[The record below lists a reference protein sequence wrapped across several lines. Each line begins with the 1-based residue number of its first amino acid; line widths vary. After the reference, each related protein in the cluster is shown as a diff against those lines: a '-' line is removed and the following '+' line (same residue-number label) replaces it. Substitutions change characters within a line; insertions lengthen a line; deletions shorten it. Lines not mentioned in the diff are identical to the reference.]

1 MIRFGVIGT
10 NWITDRFL
18 AAAKLVED
26 FELTAVYSR
35 TQERA
40 EIFAEKHQ
48 ATYAYSDLTAFV
60 SSDQFDAVYIASPTA
75 LHAEQAILCME
86 NGKHAFVEK
95 PFGSNEREVE
105 RMIEV
110 ARANQVL
117 LMEGMK
123 TTHMPNFEVLR
134 EQVKAIAPVRRF
146 VGNFCQYS
154 SRYDRYKAGEVAN
167 AFKPELS
174 NGALMDIGVYVA
186 YPMVVLFGEPEHV
199 SANVIMLDSGV
210 DGLGTMAI
218 KYPELTADLMFSK
231 ITDSHVP
238 SEIQGENGTIVIDK
252 ISDMQGLTRIDKD
265 GTITNISVEQ
275 KQDTMFYEINH
286 FVELIKA
293 GQLESPINSFE
304 NSLATIKVLD
314 QARKSI
320 GLVFPADLK

>member
-18 AAAKLVED
+18 AAAELVAD

-35 TQERA
+35 TKERA

-48 ATYAYSDLTAFV
+48 ATSTYSDLNEFA
-60 SSDQFDAVYIASPTA
+60 SSDQFDAIYIASPTA

-86 NGKHAFVEK
+86 NGKHVFVEK
-95 PFGSNEREVE
+95 PFASNAREVE
-105 RMIEV
+105 RMIDV

-123 TTHMPNFEVLR
+123 TTLVPNFSVLQ
-134 EQVKAIAPVRRF
+134 EQIKAIAPVRRF

-154 SRYDRYKAGEVAN
+154 SRYDRYKEGEVAN

-174 NGALMDIGVYVA
+174 NGALMDIGVYAA
-186 YPMVVLFGEPEHV
+186 YPMVTLFGEPDQV
-199 SANVIMLDSGV
+199 SANVLMLDSGV
-210 DGLGTMAI
+210 DGSGAMAI

-231 ITDSHVP
+231 ITNSYVP
-238 SEIQGENGTIVIDK
+238 SEVQGENGTIVIEK
-252 ISDMQGLTRIDKD
+252 ISDMEGLTRIDKD

-275 KQDTMFYEINH
+275 KQATMFYEIDH

-304 NSLATIKVLD
+304 NSLATLKVLD
-314 QARKSI
+314 QARKSV

>member
-35 TQERA
+35 TKERA

-48 ATYAYSDLTAFV
+48 ATSVFSDLNDFA

-95 PFGSNEREVE
+95 PFASNEREVG

-123 TTHMPNFEVLR
+123 TTHMPNFGVLQIFR
-134 EQVKAIAPVRRF
+134 TRKPIVFRHGMIVRSVK
-146 VGNFCQYS
+146 G
-154 SRYDRYKAGEVAN
+154 
-167 AFKPELS
+167 
-174 NGALMDIGVYVA
+174 
-186 YPMVVLFGEPEHV
+186 
-199 SANVIMLDSGV
+199 
-210 DGLGTMAI
+210 
-218 KYPELTADLMFSK
+218 
-231 ITDSHVP
+231 
-238 SEIQGENGTIVIDK
+238 
-252 ISDMQGLTRIDKD
+252 
-265 GTITNISVEQ
+265 
-275 KQDTMFYEINH
+275 
-286 FVELIKA
+286 
-293 GQLESPINSFE
+293 
-304 NSLATIKVLD
+304 
-314 QARKSI
+314 
-320 GLVFPADLK
+320 